1 MIRAIDKDFKMY
13 LFEKQFDDPIPLIFS
28 LNIQVPDSFQK
39 CFKISWSQFI
49 QNAANWF
56 HRFLKTYLELIIS
69 EKYCQLYF
77 YLFYLKASCF
87 VIFRLDGESRFPGRF
102 GVNIFE

>member
-39 CFKISWSQFI
+39 CFKISWS
-49 QNAANWF
+49 
-56 HRFLKTYLELIIS
+56 
-69 EKYCQLYF
+69 
-77 YLFYLKASCF
+77 
-87 VIFRLDGESRFPGRF
+87 
-102 GVNIFE
+102 